1 MSEKSITNS
10 VLRYLNRL
18 PDTYARKIHGGPY
31 MAGMPD
37 VLCCHRGHMVVIEMK
52 MPGRRP
58 TELQQRELDRWERAG
73 AVAFVAHSLKEVKE
87 VIPWTKA

>member
-1 MSEKSITNS
+1 MSEKSITSS

-18 PDTYARKIHGGPY
+18 PDTYARKIHGGAY
-31 MAGMPD
+31 QAGFLD
-37 VLCCHRGHMVVIEMK
+37 ILCCHRGHCVIIEMK
-52 MPGRRP
+52 MPGRGP
-58 TELQQRELDRWERAG
+58 TDLQKSELAKWERAG